1 MNVDLSQKEI
11 EFILGRLVS
20 NDDYPEPDEM
30 LIHRLRRYSEI
41 KDQNFM
47 RKYQQDFKTDT
58 ILPPLPQET

>member
-30 LIHRLRRYSEI
+30 LIHRLRRYSENREPFTR
-41 KDQNFM
+41 Q
-47 RKYQQDFKTDT
+47 YQQDFKFETP
-58 ILPPLPQET
+58 LPPLPQET